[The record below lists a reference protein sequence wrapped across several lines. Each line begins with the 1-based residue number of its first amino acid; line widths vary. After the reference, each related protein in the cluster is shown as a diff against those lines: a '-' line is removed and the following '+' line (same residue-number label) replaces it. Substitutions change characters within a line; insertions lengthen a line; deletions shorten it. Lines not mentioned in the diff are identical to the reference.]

1 MLFSSKYWC
10 THITTLHG
18 THDRCSKPFIQ
29 FVFLSITH
37 NTNIRSMYMMV
48 EDSTPAVSLYILHK
62 KCNFSDIFWDMYTMK
77 CRSHLSCCVFWYI
90 FIDDNITQAVDWCFS
105 DNIGSYLFEIEF
117 YIQDLSRIETKISS
131 RLWYMTIYFNK

>member
-1 MLFSSKYWC
+1 MIRITRRNKVLTVTFSFILCLFRQNIGA
-10 THITTLHG
+10 HIMTC

-62 KCNFSDIFWDMYTMK
+62 KCNFSDIF
-77 CRSHLSCCVFWYI
+77 
-90 FIDDNITQAVDWCFS
+90 
-105 DNIGSYLFEIEF
+105 
-117 YIQDLSRIETKISS
+117 
-131 RLWYMTIYFNK
+131 